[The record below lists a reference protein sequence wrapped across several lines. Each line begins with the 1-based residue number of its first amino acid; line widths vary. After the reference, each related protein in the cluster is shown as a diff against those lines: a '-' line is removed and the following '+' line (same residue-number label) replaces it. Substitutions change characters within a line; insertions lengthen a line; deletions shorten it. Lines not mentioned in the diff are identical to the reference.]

1 MRNSFGDSRPS
12 ELTRSTDAVPVAVP
26 PARPSTRVPGVAGV
40 FRNTIIDDTVAF
52 MPPKCRTSTASSSNI
67 PLCFTVYQPHEEV
80 HYEIS
85 FAFVRCAFH
94 ASWRGRRA
102 SLHFVRTCG
111 RAMPSHRRLRLSETA
126 KLSTT
131 AKGSGT
137 LLSAVS
143 RGCGCLHR
151 SIAAVSTAKPPPVR
165 EGEQATA
172 IADQVGATQRAHCDS
187 SVGLVEVAWETPSVR
202 GWRASHPN
210 QPDALRSD
218 CVVKDVRVSS
228 CGPHLQTSP

>member
-85 FAFVRCAFH
+85 FAFALCLSCFVAWSSCESSLRAYLWSGDAFSQEAPPQRDSQTQH
-94 ASWRGRRA
+94 NCQREWDSA
-102 SLHFVRTCG
+102 VCG
-111 RAMPSHRRLRLSETA
+111 KPRLWLSPPQYCSSFHSET
-126 KLSTT
+126 STC
-131 AKGSGT
+131 
-137 LLSAVS
+137 S
-143 RGCGCLHR
+143 RR
-151 SIAAVSTAKPPPVR
+151 
-165 EGEQATA
+165 
-172 IADQVGATQRAHCDS
+172 
-187 SVGLVEVAWETPSVR
+187 
-202 GWRASHPN
+202 
-210 QPDALRSD
+210 
-218 CVVKDVRVSS
+218 
-228 CGPHLQTSP
+228 

>member
-1 MRNSFGDSRPS
+1 MATHPQDMRNSFGDSRPS
-12 ELTRSTDAVPVAVP
+12 ELTRSTDAVPVAAP

-40 FRNTIIDDTVAF
+40 FPKHNNRRHRGIYATEMSDIDGIFVKYSIVLHGVSAVRRGALRDLF
-52 MPPKCRTSTASSSNI
+52 L
-67 PLCFTVYQPHEEV
+67 PL
-80 HYEIS
+80 
-85 FAFVRCAFH
+85 RCAFH

-111 RAMPSHRRLRLSETA
+111 RAMPSHRRLERRTQHNCQ
-126 KLSTT
+126 
-131 AKGSGT
+131 GSGA

-165 EGEQATA
+165 EGEPATA

-202 GWRASHPN
+202 GWRASHLN
-210 QPDALRSD
+210 QPEMPCAPTAL
-218 CVVKDVRVSS
+218 
-228 CGPHLQTSP
+228 